1 MKIEFNEHEKDF
13 ETRCRNGEV
22 EPMLIYKPGTYTIEL
37 LVETEEDV
45 AKANTFVMSLASC
58 NRHHDECHDV
68 IGCSMSQF
76 YVAPVITCN
85 ELKELH
91 SSLSNYIRILEQ
103 KIGGIK

>member
-22 EPMLIYKPGTYTIEL
+22 EPMLIDKPGKYTIEL
-37 LVETEEDV
+37 SVETEEDV
-45 AKANTFVMSLASC
+45 AKANTFVMSLASF
-58 NRHHDECHDV
+58 NRHHNECHDV

-76 YVAPVITCN
+76 YIAPVMTCD

-91 SSLSNYIRILEQ
+91 SSLTRFVELLEN
-103 KIGGIK
+103 KIGAE